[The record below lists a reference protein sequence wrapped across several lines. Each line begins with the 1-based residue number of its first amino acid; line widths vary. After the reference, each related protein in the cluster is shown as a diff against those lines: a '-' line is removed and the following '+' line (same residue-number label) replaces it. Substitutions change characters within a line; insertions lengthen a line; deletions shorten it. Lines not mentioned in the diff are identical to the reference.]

1 MKFAYVSVVIPTPTV
16 PMLHDLRAIDV
27 ALRSVAR
34 AHELIVVTP
43 FNQTATWSTAPDLT
57 CPITVVTVGA
67 MSSPDS
73 ATIAGLARA
82 AGDFVIEWRGRQED
96 FTEIMLNQLLE
107 PTNLGYEIVEA
118 TPPPVNFDY
127 AARFYR
133 LANVFRPRNQQVRRS
148 TARVYSRNALSTL
161 LDSATAEPILA
172 ILVAELPVK
181 RKTFASG
188 CRVAA
193 SVIPRRRLSE
203 GLSLLSKGTKL
214 GLVVPLS
221 LAALFGVFGITV
233 ALYAILIYI
242 TQSRP
247 PEGWTTL
254 MVVAGLGQASILLMV
269 SLIWSRIDAI
279 VRGLMRKHDVTATV
293 ETFGIGDS
301 QRQSGHL

>member
-16 PMLHDLRAIDV
+16 PMLHDLRAIDD

-43 FNQTATWSTAPDLT
+43 FNRTATWGTVPDLT
-57 CPITVVTVGA
+57 CPMIVVTVGPI
-67 MSSPDS
+67 SSPDS
-73 ATIAGLARA
+73 ATVAGLARA
-82 AGDFVIEWRGRQED
+82 AGDFVIEWRGRLED
-96 FTEIMLNQLLE
+96 FTEIVINQLLE

-118 TPPPVNFDY
+118 TPPANFDY

-148 TARVYSRNALSTL
+148 TARVYSRNALSSL
-161 LDSATAEPILA
+161 LDSAPAEPILA

-181 RKTFASG
+181 RETFAIS
-188 CRVAA
+188 CQVAA

-203 GLSLLSKGTKL
+203 GLSLLLKGTKL

-233 ALYAILIYI
+233 ALYAVLIYV

-269 SLIWSRIDAI
+269 SLIWARIDAI
-279 VRGLMRKHDVTATV
+279 VRGLTRKHDATASV

-301 QRQSGHL
+301 QRQSGHP

>member
-1 MKFAYVSVVIPTPTV
+1 MKLAYISVVIPTPTV
-16 PMLHDLRAIDV
+16 PTLHDLRAVDD

-43 FNQTATWSTAPDLT
+43 FNQTTTWGTAPDLT
-57 CPITVVTVGA
+57 CPLTVVTVGTT
-67 MSSPDS
+67 MSPDS

-82 AGDFVIEWRGRQED
+82 VGDFVIEWRGRQED
-96 FTEIMLNQLLE
+96 FTEILISQLLE

-118 TPPPVNFDY
+118 APPVNFDY
-127 AARFYR
+127 ATRFYS
-133 LANVFRPRNQQVRRS
+133 LVNIFRPRNQQVSRS
-148 TARVYSRNALSTL
+148 TARVYSRNALSAL
-161 LDSATAEPILA
+161 LESATTESILA
-172 ILVAELPVK
+172 ILVAELPFK
-181 RKTFASG
+181 REAFASD

-214 GLVVPLS
+214 GSVVPLC

-233 ALYAILIYI
+233 ALYALLIYL

-254 MVVAGLGQASILLMV
+254 MVVAGLGQASILFMA
-269 SLIWSRIDAI
+269 SLIWARIDAI
-279 VRGLMRKHDVTATV
+279 VRGLTGKHDVTTSV

-301 QRQSGHL
+301 